1 MERPFLNRKGRDNS
15 IFAGAIKSPCV
26 APIAE
31 RQKKKLISILILS
44 IRDDFTDNIF
54 VCIYILRLI

>member
-31 RQKKKLISILILS
+31 RQKKKTNQHLDLE
-44 IRDDFTDNIF
+44 
-54 VCIYILRLI
+54 Y